1 MATRLQRAKRWASER
16 AAIKAE
22 VNQAKET
29 VDLVRMAHA
38 ITRLDALYG
47 EVEAVK
53 TQRRTVKSARP
64 GP

>member
-1 MATRLQRAKRWASER
+1 MATKLQTAKRWASER

-53 TQRRTVKSARP
+53 KERSAQSGKTNR
-64 GP
+64 

>member
-1 MATRLQRAKRWASER
+1 MATKLQTAKRWASER

-29 VDLVRMAHA
+29 VDLVRNA
-38 ITRLDALYG
+38 IMRLDALYG

-53 TQRRTVKSARP
+53 KERSAKSGKTNR
-64 GP
+64 